1 MFAQW
6 KIIIAILSTAAL
18 LGMGT
23 NIALAQE
30 HNHDAHA
37 HHATQS
43 AQPQLSLNNGSKWE
57 TDENLRLGMTRIRD
71 ALSAEL
77 SAIHSGKATTEQY
90 QALARKTNDQIAF
103 MVKNCKLEPK
113 TDEML
118 HRVLT
123 DIMAGADAM
132 AGKDINEAR
141 KGAEKIAEALDNYGT
156 YFNHPDWHGV
166 KPTH

>member
-6 KIIIAILSTAAL
+6 KIIFAILSAAAL
-18 LGMGT
+18 LGIGAKA
-23 NIALAQE
+23 ALAEE

-37 HHATQS
+37 HHAAET
-43 AQPQLSLNNGSKWE
+43 AQLTLNDGKKWE
-57 TDENLRLGMTRIRD
+57 TDANLRLGMTRIRD

-77 SAIHSGKATTEQY
+77 PAIHSGKATMEQY
-90 QALARKTNDQIAF
+90 QALARKTNDQVAF
-103 MVKNCKLEPK
+103 MVKKCKLEPK

-123 DIMAGADAM
+123 DIIAGADAM

-141 KGAEKIAEALDNYGT
+141 KGAEKIAEALNNYGT
-156 YFNHPDWHGV
+156 YFNHPDWHGI
-166 KPTH
+166 KPAH

>member
-6 KIIIAILSTAAL
+6 KINIAILSAAAM
-18 LGMGT
+18 LGMGA
-23 NIALAQE
+23 NAALAEE

-37 HHATQS
+37 HHAAEAS
-43 AQPQLSLNNGSKWE
+43 QLTLNNGKKWE

-77 SAIHSGKATTEQY
+77 PAIHSGKATTEQY
-90 QALARKTNDQIAF
+90 QALARKTNDQVAF

-132 AGKDINEAR
+132 SGKDINEAR
-141 KGAEKIAEALDNYGT
+141 KGAEKIAAALNNYGT
-156 YFNHPDWHGV
+156 YFNHHDWHGV
-166 KPTH
+166 EPTH